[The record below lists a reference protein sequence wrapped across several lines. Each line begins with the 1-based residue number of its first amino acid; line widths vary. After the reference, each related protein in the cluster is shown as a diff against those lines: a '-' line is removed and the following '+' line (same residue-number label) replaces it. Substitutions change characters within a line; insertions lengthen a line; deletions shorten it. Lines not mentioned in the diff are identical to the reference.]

1 MSCFYS
7 QKDVFGYGLFGKS
20 VVVVVLPTKQK
31 EAQHMARISISDLYR
46 GEGPG
51 EKYGGI
57 LNAVFQEVFTNGIPE
72 GCDERTWIEL
82 LTVKHTFL
90 TAKKMAEQGDVVS
103 ELTEAASPFCAAEQ
117 GAQLCSKAQQS
128 ATRPSTV
135 RRGRCPHRPFA
146 PGRSGDA
153 AQRHGMSLRAQLC
166 ATTRSSPPDCWRC
179 TRLQRAPKASYETG
193 KEEEK

>member
-1 MSCFYS
+1 
-7 QKDVFGYGLFGKS
+7 
-20 VVVVVLPTKQK
+20 
-31 EAQHMARISISDLYR
+31 MASISISDLYR

-57 LNAVFQEVFTNGIPE
+57 LNAVFQEIFSSGIPE

-90 TAKKMAEQGDVVS
+90 TAMKMAEQGDVVS
-103 ELTEAASPFCAAEQ
+103 ELTEAASPFCVGEQKAE
-117 GAQLCSKAQQS
+117 AS
-128 ATRPSTV
+128 
-135 RRGRCPHRPFA
+135 
-146 PGRSGDA
+146 SGDA

-179 TRLQRAPKASYETG
+179 TRLQCAPQPQNETR
-193 KEEEK
+193 EEVQK